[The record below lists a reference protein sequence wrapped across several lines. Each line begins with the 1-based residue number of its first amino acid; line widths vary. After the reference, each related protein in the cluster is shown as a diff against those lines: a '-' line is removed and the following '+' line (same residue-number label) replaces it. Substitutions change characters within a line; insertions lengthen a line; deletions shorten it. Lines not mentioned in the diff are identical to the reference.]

1 MYIIFNAAEDG
12 HITATMLVISDIIY
26 WYSLDCDIKANKM
39 AENKVSE
46 IEILTVI
53 LCETLDTKL
62 YYAHFHE
69 TFFKRTTFDFN
80 QSSMVGIIIIINDNN
95 MKQSRIS
102 LLFNGFI
109 FICYLHGVGRI
120 IVVTVELCHFFNRP
134 SQNVP

>member
-12 HITATMLVISDIIY
+12 HITATMLAITDIIY

-62 YYAHFHE
+62 LHYAHFHE
-69 TFFKRTTFDFN
+69 TFFKRPTYDFN

-109 FICYLHGVGRI
+109 FI
-120 IVVTVELCHFFNRP
+120 VTCMALEEL
-134 SQNVP
+134 